1 MDTLATLAAVLAF
14 ELGLFAAFVFLIFGA
29 DDLLIDI
36 FWLCG
41 IGRTVVSADS
51 IGDRSEFRFAI
62 AIPAWDEA
70 EVIRAMVDTART
82 RWPDT
87 DCRFYVGAYPNDLA
101 TMREVAGL
109 MRLDTRIQLVVCDR
123 PGPTTKGD
131 CLNGIWRRVC
141 ADRQNGRFV
150 ADALLL
156 HDAEDVVDA
165 AELKVLAYALADADY
180 AQIPV
185 VPLVAQE
192 GPWISGHYC
201 DEFAEAH
208 SKELPVRSALGAPMP
223 TAGVGCAFRVEA
235 LASIATEH
243 GPFRADSLTEDY
255 ELGVRLSGAGARGC
269 FIRARHADGSLVAS
283 RAYFPHRIDQSVR
296 QKTRWLRGIA
306 LEGWGRLGWWP
317 HRKAG
322 ASGWVV
328 GWWMLWRDRRAMLS
342 AIAIVFGYGALIA
355 GLTGWIGTGI
365 LPLDGSILHMLM
377 LGNLGMLLWRL
388 AMRGLHTA
396 QIHGWRQ
403 GIRAVLRQPVSNIIL
418 VMTAWRALRD
428 HVLGMRG
435 KPLVWDKTVHHFP
448 ML

>member
-14 ELGLFAAFVFLIFGA
+14 ELGLFAAFIFLIFGA

-36 FWLCG
+36 LWLCSV
-41 IGRTVVSADS
+41 GRGVVSADS
-51 IGDRSEFRFAI
+51 IGEQHGVRFAI

-70 EVIRAMVDTART
+70 GVIRAMLETARA
-82 RWPDT
+82 RWSDA

-109 MRLDTRIQLVVCDR
+109 MRLDPRVQLVITAR

-131 CLNGIWRRVC
+131 CLNAIWRRVC
-141 ADRQNGRFV
+141 ADRQDGRFI

-185 VPLVAQE
+185 VPLVVRE

-208 SKELPVRSALGAPMP
+208 SKELPVRSALGGPMP
-223 TAGVGCAFRVEA
+223 TAGVGCAFRVAA
-235 LASIATEH
+235 LASIATQD
-243 GPFRADSLTEDY
+243 GPFRPDSLTEDY
-255 ELGVRLSGAGARGC
+255 ELGVRLSGIGARGR
-269 FIRARHADGSLVAS
+269 FIRARQADGSLVAS

-317 HRKAG
+317 HRGAG
-322 ASGWVV
+322 ARGSLV

-342 AIAIVFGYGALIA
+342 AIAILLGYSALVT
-355 GLTGWIGTGI
+355 GLTGWMGAGI
-365 LPLDGSILHMLM
+365 LPIDGSFLHMLM
-377 LGNLGMLLWRL
+377 LANLGMLLWRL
-388 AMRGLHTA
+388 GMRAMHTA

-403 GIRAVLRQPVSNIIL
+403 GVRAVLRQPVSNIIL

-428 HVLGMRG
+428 HLLGMRG